1 MMRWGGLLGIVFV
14 VACHGKNHEPTSSS
28 TRYEAVKAAVE
39 PASRWCDN
47 SFTSEAPRLSLPPL
61 APPPAGRA
69 QPALAKGK
77 RTWVNLWATWCQPC
91 LREMP
96 LLLKWQGELR
106 KDGVDVD
113 VILVSID
120 EDAAA
125 LDTFLAGRKDLQAAR
140 VGRVTNLSDY
150 QQWVKAFVKDPATPI
165 PIHLLSS
172 ADGDVRCIR
181 NGSLHEGDYPAAKAV
196 LH

>member
-61 APPPAGRA
+61 APPPAGRP
-69 QPALAKGK
+69 QPTLAKGK

-172 ADGDVRCIR
+172 ADGDVRCVHSR
-181 NGSLHEGDYPAAKAV
+181 PLREGDYLAAKEV